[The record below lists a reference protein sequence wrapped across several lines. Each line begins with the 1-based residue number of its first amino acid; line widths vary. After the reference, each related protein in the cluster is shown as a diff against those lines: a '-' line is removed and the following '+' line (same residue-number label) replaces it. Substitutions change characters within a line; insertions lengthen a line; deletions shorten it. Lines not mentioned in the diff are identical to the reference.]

1 MNQTIAKTVTDCE
14 GFQFNTAIAAQ
25 MEFLNDLSSFA
36 DRDSAV
42 FGFALGQLIYLL
54 APFTPHLAE
63 ELWHRA
69 RPDAGSLFGERFPEA
84 DAKYLVFDEM
94 VIPVQ
99 VDGKLRD
106 RVSVPRTATEDEVK
120 KAALES
126 AGVASYMSGRHAAKV
141 IYVRDRLVNIV
152 MAKEEQ

>member
-1 MNQTIAKTVTDCE
+1 
-14 GFQFNTAIAAQ
+14 
-25 MEFLNDLSSFA
+25 MEFLNDLVAFS

-42 FGFALGQLIYLL
+42 FKFALGQLIHLL

-69 RPDAGSLFGERFPEA
+69 RPDAGSVFAERFPEA
-84 DAKYLVFDEM
+84 DAGFLVFDEM

-106 RVSVPRTATEDEVK
+106 RVSVPRTAGDEGV
-120 KAALES
+120 KAAALRSPGIEAFL
-126 AGVASYMSGRHAAKV
+126 AGRAVAKV
-141 IYVRDRLVNIV
+141 VYVKGRVVNVV
-152 MAKEEQ
+152 MAKETQ

>member
-1 MNQTIAKTVTDCE
+1 
-14 GFQFNTAIAAQ
+14 
-25 MEFLNDLSSFA
+25 LNDLAAFG

-54 APFTPHLAE
+54 APFAPHLAE

-69 RPDAGSLFGERFPEA
+69 RPGAGSLFTERFPDA
-84 DAKYLVFDEM
+84 DPKYLVFDEM

-106 RVSVPRTATEDEVK
+106 RVSVPRGSVEETVK
-120 KAALES
+120 QAAL
-126 AGVASYMSGRHAAKV
+126 AAANVAPLLVGRPVSKV
-141 IYVRDRLVNIV
+141 VYVRDRLVNIV
-152 MAKEEQ
+152 LGKEKK